1 MTAEAQR
8 APEARVR
15 WFGLWDS
22 YFVICY
28 LVTTGL
34 VFTSGASA
42 GSGDSGDSG
51 VPQGGRLIALAALTL
66 IVPWYAGIG
75 RPLMLRHGSDRRN
88 VVFPVG
94 LFVLFGVATGVDLMS
109 SFALFGIIPML
120 MMSLPTRPALVA
132 GVLGNLVPVTVLWL
146 RGGTA
151 GPVVLFVLL
160 ASLLGIA
167 LSVLLGLWIK
177 RVVRQ
182 NKEHAELIEELR
194 KNREQVAR
202 LSHQAG
208 VFAERERLAREIHD
222 TLAQSLTSI
231 ISLVQAADSEVEC
244 APALARKHLAL
255 VGRVAKESLA
265 EARAFVA
272 DRTPAS
278 LRESSLAQALRRQAD
293 GLTAESGLQVRFTVE
308 GDERPLPMAVNVVL
322 LRAAQE
328 AGANV
333 RKHADALAVELT
345 LRYGAGQVVLRV
357 ADDGKGF
364 DAKAGA
370 GPGAGSG
377 VTAGAG
383 VIAAAGSGAAGR
395 EQDRGAA
402 GQGQGDGGGFGL
414 RGMAARVAQTG
425 GVLSV
430 VSEPGTG
437 TTVEVTVPLEETV
450 DGTVGEAMDEASD
463 GTTAPPPTVGHRVKA
478 APGVKAVKA
487 VHTVKPVHGVKA
499 ADDER

>member
-1 MTAEAQR
+1 MTAEARR

-34 VFTSGASA
+34 VFASGAPA
-42 GSGDSGDSG
+42 GSGASG
-51 VPQGGRLIALAALTL
+51 VPQGGRVVAIAALTL

-75 RPLMLRHGSDRRN
+75 RPLMLRHESDRRN
-88 VVFPVG
+88 VIFPVG
-94 LFVLFGVATGVDLMS
+94 LFVLFGIATAVDLMS
-109 SFALFGIIPML
+109 SFALFGLIPML
-120 MMSLPTRPALVA
+120 MMSLATRSALVA

-151 GPVVLFVLL
+151 GPVVMFVLL

-194 KNREQVAR
+194 QNREQVAR

-208 VFAERERLAREIHD
+208 IFAERERLAREIHD

-231 ISLVQAADSEVEC
+231 ISLVQAADSEVEG
-244 APALARKHLAL
+244 APAVARKHLAL
-255 VGRVAKESLA
+255 VGRVAKESLV

-293 GLTAESGLQVRFTVE
+293 GLTAESGLLVRFAVE
-308 GDERPLPMAVNVVL
+308 GVERPLPMAVNVVL

-333 RKHADALAVELT
+333 RKHADARAVELT

-370 GPGAGSG
+370 G
-377 VTAGAG
+377 V
-383 VIAAAGSGAAGR
+383 AGR
-395 EQDRGAA
+395 EQERGAP
-402 GQGQGDGGGFGL
+402 GPGQGDGGGFGL
-414 RGMAARVAQTG
+414 RGMATRVAQTG
-425 GVLSV
+425 GVLDV
-430 VSEPGTG
+430 VSEPGVG
-437 TTVEVTVPLEETV
+437 TTVEVTVPLEETA
-450 DGTVGEAMDEASD
+450 DGTVDEAAE
-463 GTTAPPPTVGHRVKA
+463 GTAAPAADEAADRTAAPAAAGHRVKA
-478 APGVKAVKA
+478 G
-487 VHTVKPVHGVKA
+487 HQVKA

>member
-1 MTAEAQR
+1 MTAEARR

-34 VFTSGASA
+34 VFASGDPA
-42 GSGDSGDSG
+42 GSGASG
-51 VPQGGRLIALAALTL
+51 VPQGGRVVAIAALTL

-75 RPLMLRHGSDRRN
+75 RPLMLRHESDRRN
-88 VVFPVG
+88 VIFAIG
-94 LFVLFGVATGVDLMS
+94 LFVLFGIATAVDLMS
-109 SFALFGIIPML
+109 SFALFGLIPML
-120 MMSLPTRPALVA
+120 MMSLATRPALVA

-151 GPVVLFVLL
+151 GPVVMFVLL

-194 KNREQVAR
+194 QNREQVAR

-208 VFAERERLAREIHD
+208 IFAERERLAREIHD

-231 ISLVQAADSEVEC
+231 ISLVQAADSEVEG
-244 APALARKHLAL
+244 APAVARKHLAL
-255 VGRVAKESLA
+255 VGRVAKESLV

-293 GLTAESGLQVRFTVE
+293 GLTAESGLLVRFAVE

-333 RKHADALAVELT
+333 RKHADARAVELT

-370 GPGAGSG
+370 GVA
-377 VTAGAG
+377 TAAG
-383 VIAAAGSGAAGR
+383 VAGR
-395 EQDRGAA
+395 EQERGAP

-425 GVLSV
+425 GVLDV
-430 VSEPGTG
+430 VSEPGVG
-437 TTVEVTVPLEETV
+437 TTVEVTVPLEETADEMV
-450 DGTVGEAMDEASD
+450 DEAAD
-463 GTTAPPPTVGHRVKA
+463 GTTSPAVDEAADRTTAPAAAGHRVKT
-478 APGVKAVKA
+478 G
-487 VHTVKPVHGVKA
+487 HRVKA

>member
-1 MTAEAQR
+1 MTAEARR

-34 VFTSGASA
+34 LFASGASA
-42 GSGDSGDSG
+42 GSGASG
-51 VPQGGRLIALAALTL
+51 VPQGGRAVAIAALTL

-75 RPLMLRHGSDRRN
+75 RPLMLRHASDRRN
-88 VVFPVG
+88 IVFPVG
-94 LFVLFGVATGVDLMS
+94 LFVLFGIATAVDLMS
-109 SFALFGIIPML
+109 SFALFALIPML
-120 MMSLPTRPALVA
+120 MMSLATRPALVT
-132 GVLGNLVPVTVLWL
+132 GVLGNLIPVTMLWL
-146 RGGTA
+146 RGGAA
-151 GPVVLFVLL
+151 GPTVLFMLL

-194 KNREQVAR
+194 QNREQVAR

-231 ISLVQAADSEVEC
+231 ISLVQAADSEVEG
-244 APALARKHLAL
+244 APAIARKHLAL
-255 VGRVAKESLA
+255 VGRVAKESLV

-278 LRESSLAQALRRQAD
+278 LQESSLAQALRRQAD
-293 GLTAESGLQVRFTVE
+293 GLTAESGLLVRFAVE

-333 RKHADALAVELT
+333 RKHADARSVELV

-364 DAKAGA
+364 DA
-370 GPGAGSG
+370 
-377 VTAGAG
+377 GAG
-383 VIAAAGSGAAGR
+383 VAVAARAGAAAGAGAAGR
-395 EQDRGAA
+395 KQQHGAA
-402 GQGQGDGGGFGL
+402 GQGQGQGDGGGFGL

-430 VSEPGTG
+430 VSEPGVG
-437 TTVEVTVPLEETV
+437 TSVEVTLPLEGTVNGTV
-450 DGTVGEAMDEASD
+450 DEAQDEAQD
-463 GTTAPPPTVGHRVKA
+463 GAVNEAVDEAVDRAAGHRR
-478 APGVKAVKA
+478 
-487 VHTVKPVHGVKA
+487 KA

>member
-1 MTAEAQR
+1 MTAEAR
-8 APEARVR
+8 HAPEARVR

-34 VFTSGASA
+34 LFASGASA
-42 GSGDSGDSG
+42 GSEVSG
-51 VPQGGRLIALAALTL
+51 VPEGGRVIAIAALTL
-66 IVPWYAGIG
+66 IVPWYAGLG
-75 RPLMLRHGSDRRN
+75 RPLMLRHESDRRN
-88 VVFPVG
+88 IVFPVG
-94 LFVLFGVATGVDLMS
+94 LFVLFGVATAVDLMS
-109 SFALFGIIPML
+109 SFALFALIPML
-120 MMSLPTRPALVA
+120 MMSLATRPALVA
-132 GVLGNLVPVTVLWL
+132 GVLGNLVPVTILWL
-146 RGGTA
+146 RGGAA
-151 GPVVLFVLL
+151 GPTVLFVLL

-167 LSVLLGLWIK
+167 LSALLGLWIK

-194 KNREQVAR
+194 RNREQVAR

-208 VFAERERLAREIHD
+208 IFAERERLAREIHD

-231 ISLVQAADSEVEC
+231 ISLVQAADSEVEG
-244 APALARKHLAL
+244 APAVARKHLAL
-255 VGRVAKESLA
+255 VGRVAKESLV

-278 LRESSLAQALRRQAD
+278 LQESSLAQALRRQAD
-293 GLTAESGLQVRFTVE
+293 GLIAESGLLVRFAVE

-333 RKHADALAVELT
+333 RKHADARAVELM
-345 LRYGAGQVVLRV
+345 LRYDAGQVVLRV

-364 DAKAGA
+364 DAAAGA
-370 GPGAGSG
+370 GAEVAAG
-377 VTAGAG
+377 T
-383 VIAAAGSGAAGR
+383 AAAGAAGR
-395 EQDRGAA
+395 EQERGAA

-430 VSEPGTG
+430 VSEPGVG
-437 TTVEVTVPLEETV
+437 TTVEVTVPVEETAYGAV
-450 DGTVGEAMDEASD
+450 EETAYGTGEETAYGTGAEDEAVD
-463 GTTAPPPTVGHRVKA
+463 RAAGHR
-478 APGVKAVKA
+478 G
-487 VHTVKPVHGVKA
+487 KA

>member
-1 MTAEAQR
+1 MTAEARR

-34 VFTSGASA
+34 LFTSGASA
-42 GSGDSGDSG
+42 GSGASW
-51 VPQGGRLIALAALTL
+51 VPEGGRVIAIAALTL
-66 IVPWYAGIG
+66 IVPWYAGLG
-75 RPLMLRHGSDRRN
+75 RPLMLRHESDRRN
-88 VVFPVG
+88 IVFPVG
-94 LFVLFGVATGVDLMS
+94 LFVLFGAATAVDLMS
-109 SFALFGIIPML
+109 SFALFALIPML
-120 MMSLPTRPALVA
+120 MMSLATRPALVA
-132 GVLGNLVPVTVLWL
+132 GVLGNLVPVTMLWL
-146 RGGTA
+146 RGGAA
-151 GPVVLFVLL
+151 GPTVLFVLL

-167 LSVLLGLWIK
+167 LSALLGLWIK

-194 KNREQVAR
+194 RNREQVAR

-208 VFAERERLAREIHD
+208 IFAERERLAREIHD

-231 ISLVQAADSEVEC
+231 ISLVQAADSEVEG
-244 APALARKHLAL
+244 APAVARKHLAL
-255 VGRVAKESLA
+255 VGRVAKESLV

-278 LRESSLAQALRRQAD
+278 LQESSLAQALRRQAD
-293 GLTAESGLQVRFTVE
+293 GLTAESGLLVRFAVE

-333 RKHADALAVELT
+333 RKHADARAVELM
-345 LRYGAGQVVLRV
+345 LRYDAGQVVLRV

-364 DAKAGA
+364 DAAAGA
-370 GPGAGSG
+370 EVAAAAAAAVGAGK
-377 VTAGAG
+377 
-383 VIAAAGSGAAGR
+383 AAAGSAGK
-395 EQDRGAA
+395 EQERGAA

-430 VSEPGTG
+430 VSVPGVG
-437 TTVEVTVPLEETV
+437 TTVEVTVPVEETADVTV
-450 DGTVGEAMDEASD
+450 DEAVEEAAYGTVDEAVD
-463 GTTAPPPTVGHRVKA
+463 EAVDEVVDRAAGHR
-478 APGVKAVKA
+478 G
-487 VHTVKPVHGVKA
+487 KA

>member
-1 MTAEAQR
+1 MAEARR

-42 GSGDSGDSG
+42 GSGASGI
-51 VPQGGRLIALAALTL
+51 PQGGRLTALAALTL

-109 SFALFGIIPML
+109 SFALFGLVPML
-120 MMSLPTRPALVA
+120 MMSLATRPALVA

-182 NKEHAELIEELR
+182 NREHAELIEELR

-208 VFAERERLAREIHD
+208 IFAERERLAREIHD

-231 ISLVQAADSEVEC
+231 ISLVQAADSEVEG

-293 GLTAESGLQVRFTVE
+293 GLTAESGLLVRFAVE

-333 RKHADALAVELT
+333 RKHADARAVELT
-345 LRYGAGQVVLRV
+345 LRYGAGRVVLRV

-370 GPGAGSG
+370 ASGAG

-383 VIAAAGSGAAGR
+383 VTPAAGAGAGAGAAGR
-395 EQDRGAA
+395 EQERGAA

-430 VSEPGTG
+430 VSEPGMG
-437 TTVEVTVPLEETV
+437 TTVEVTVPLAETV
-450 DGTVGEAMDEASD
+450 DGTVGEAMDEAAD
-463 GTTAPPPTVGHRVKA
+463 GTTAPPPKAGHRVKA
-478 APGVKAVKA
+478 VHGVKAAHA
-487 VHTVKPVHGVKA
+487 VEAVHGVKA

>member
-1 MTAEAQR
+1 MTLEARR

-34 VFTSGASA
+34 VFTSG
-42 GSGDSGDSG
+42 G
-51 VPQGGRLIALAALTL
+51 PQGPRVIAIGALTL

-75 RPLMLRHGSDRRN
+75 RPLLLRQESDRRN
-88 VVFPVG
+88 VVFPLG
-94 LFVLFGVATGVDLMS
+94 LFLLFGVACAIDLMS
-109 SFALFGIIPML
+109 SFALFALIPML
-120 MMSLPTRPALVA
+120 MMSLATRPALVV
-132 GVLGNLVPVTVLWL
+132 GVLGNLVPVTMLWL
-146 RGGTA
+146 QGGAT
-151 GPVVLFVLL
+151 GPAVLFVLL

-182 NKEHAELIEELR
+182 SKEHAALIEELQQ
-194 KNREQVAR
+194 NREQVAR

-208 VFAERERLAREIHD
+208 ISAERERLAREIHD

-231 ISLVQAADSEVEC
+231 ISLVQAADSEVEA
-244 APALARKHLAL
+244 APAAARKHLAL

-278 LRESSLAQALRRQAD
+278 LQESSLAQALRRQAD
-293 GLTAESGLQVRFTVE
+293 GLTAQTGMLVRFAVE

-333 RKHADALAVELT
+333 RKHADARAVDLV
-345 LRYGAGQVVLRV
+345 LRYGEGQIGLRV

-364 DAKAGA
+364 DAASVPVQGA
-370 GPGAGSG
+370 VAVQGAVSVQG
-377 VTAGAG
+377 
-383 VIAAAGSGAAGR
+383 
-395 EQDRGAA
+395 EEERGAA
-402 GQGQGDGGGFGL
+402 GDGGGFGL
-414 RGMAARVAQTG
+414 RGMAARVAEIG
-425 GVLSV
+425 GVMRV
-430 VSEPGTG
+430 VSERGEGTSI
-437 TTVEVTVPLEETV
+437 EVNVPLAGAVGRSGAAETV
-450 DGTVGEAMDEASD
+450 DRSGAAGRADVPSSAGRLA
-463 GTTAPPPTVGHRVKA
+463 KA
-478 APGVKAVKA
+478 
-487 VHTVKPVHGVKA
+487 A
-499 ADDER
+499 ADDGR